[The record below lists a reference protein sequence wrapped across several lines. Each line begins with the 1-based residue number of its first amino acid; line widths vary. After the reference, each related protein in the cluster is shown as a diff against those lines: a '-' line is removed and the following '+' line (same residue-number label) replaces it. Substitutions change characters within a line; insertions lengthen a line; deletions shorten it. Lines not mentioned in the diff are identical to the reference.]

1 VLTCARQSEYHVVV
15 SAAVRQIIDQIEN
28 LNTYRRGERRAPHKP
43 LLLLVALARLKQGQH
58 EITFPEIEGAL
69 KPLLEAY
76 APPVAAKHQPELP
89 YWHLQS
95 DGLWRVTDA
104 ERLPRQAGG
113 FPKMPALRETVGGFP
128 EDVARSLLGQ
138 PGLIEEI
145 AQLILDEHFPPS
157 VHEDILA
164 AVGLGAIEV
173 PRQVRDSTVPT
184 ARLRPRD
191 PTFRGRVLRA
201 YEHRCAVTG
210 FRAALGGSFFGC
222 EAGHVMWHAYGGPDT
237 VDNGI
242 SMEPTIHKLF
252 DAGAWSLTD
261 DRRILVSADYT
272 GSEAAVVR
280 LREHHGR
287 PIRAPIGGES
297 PVGLDYIRWHREPG
311 LGGVFRGP
319 AMSL

>member
-1 VLTCARQSEYHVVV
+1 MVND
-15 SAAVRQIIDQIEN
+15 AVRNIIDRIEN
-28 LNTYRRGERRAPHKP
+28 LQTYRRGERRAPHKP
-43 LLLLVALARLKQGQH
+43 LLLLAALARLKQGQH
-58 EITFPEIEGAL
+58 QIAFPEIEQVL
-69 KPLLEAY
+69 LPLLKAY
-76 APPVAAKHQPELP
+76 APPVAGRHQPELP

-95 DGLWRVTDA
+95 DGLWHVADSDH
-104 ERLPRQAGG
+104 LPRQAGG
-113 FPKMPALRETVGGFP
+113 FPKMAALRQTVGGFP
-128 EDVARSLLGQ
+128 DDVARSLRGQ

-164 AVGLGAIEV
+164 AVGLGATDV
-173 PRQVRDSTVPT
+173 PRHVRASAVPAT
-184 ARLRPRD
+184 KLRPRD
-191 PTFRGRVLRA
+191 PTFRERVLRA

-210 FRAALGGSFFGC
+210 FRAALGGAYFGC
-222 EAGHVMWHAYGGPDT
+222 EAGHVMWHAYGGPDS

-252 DAGAWSLTD
+252 DAGAWTLTD

-280 LREHHGR
+280 LREHHGK

-297 PVGLDYIRWHREPG
+297 PIGVDYIRWHREPG